1 MASRITVTLH
11 ELVAE
16 LDIYADGVLRRR
28 HGVSFNLF
36 EFLATLAE
44 LGPIDITGLARCLRV
59 TKAAVSKRVP
69 GLVADG
75 WIVADPGAGRRI
87 VLALTEKGLD
97 LVQRAGGELEAEF
110 TAMLTDP
117 RLDPAVSPEAI
128 DAATLNAHLSTLAE
142 IVIEKGR
149 PS

>member
-1 MASRITVTLH
+1 MADRVTVTLH

-16 LDIYADGVLRRR
+16 LDLYADRALQQR

-36 EFLATLAE
+36 EFLAVLAE

-69 GLVADG
+69 TLVAEG
-75 WIVADPGAGRRI
+75 WIATEPGGGRRI
-87 VLALTEKGLD
+87 VLALTEKGAD
-97 LVQRAGGELEAEF
+97 LVERAGGELEAEF
-110 TAMLTDP
+110 TAMLGDV
-117 RLDPAVSPEAI
+117 RLDPAHSPGAI
-128 DAATLNAHLSTLAE
+128 DVDALNGHLSTLTE

-149 PS
+149 SE

>member
-1 MASRITVTLH
+1 MADRITITLH

-16 LDIYADGVLRRR
+16 LDIYADAVLQQR

-44 LGPIDITGLARCLRV
+44 VGPVDVTGLARCLRV
-59 TKAAVSKRVP
+59 TKAAVSKRLP
-69 GLVADG
+69 GLVDDG
-75 WIVADPGAGRRI
+75 WIRTEAGTGRRV
-87 VLALTEKGLD
+87 VLSLTDKGHA

-110 TAMLTDP
+110 TEMLADP
-117 RLDPAVSPEAI
+117 RLDPEVSPGAI
-128 DAATLNAHLSTLAE
+128 DAGRLNSHLATLTT
-142 IVIEKGR
+142 IVLEKGA